1 MGFKPTQVTVAV
13 LESQLCTGSSC
24 STWNSLRPL
33 IQGET
38 CVQRRIQETDKKTR
52 KGDEDQEKEI
62 DIMIKEDIHGMTRVI
77 QEIRTR
83 G

>member
-1 MGFKPTQVTVAV
+1 M
-13 LESQLCTGSSC
+13 
-24 STWNSLRPL
+24 
-33 IQGET
+33 
-38 CVQRRIQETDKKTR
+38 QRRIQETDKKTR